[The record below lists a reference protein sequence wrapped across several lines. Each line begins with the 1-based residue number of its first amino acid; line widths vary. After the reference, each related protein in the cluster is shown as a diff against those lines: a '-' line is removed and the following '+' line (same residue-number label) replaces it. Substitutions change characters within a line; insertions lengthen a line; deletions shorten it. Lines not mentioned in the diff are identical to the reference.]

1 MKKIINGSRYD
12 TETAKRLGRW
22 ESGPDIR
29 DLLHYSETLYRTK
42 SGKYFLHDEGGHGT
56 TYGNSQNGEQ
66 IIPIAE
72 DAAKAWAEEHM
83 DGDDYEATF
92 GAVGDDIT
100 QVAAYLN
107 SSLLNKLDAYKVE
120 HNMSRNEIIIAA
132 LRAYL

>member
-22 ESGPDIR
+22 ESGTDIR

-42 SGKYFLHDEGGHGT
+42 SGKYFLHGEGGHGT

>member
-1 MKKIINGSRYD
+1 
-12 TETAKRLGRW
+12 
-22 ESGPDIR
+22 
-29 DLLHYSETLYRTK
+29 
-42 SGKYFLHDEGGHGT
+42 
-56 TYGNSQNGEQ
+56 
-66 IIPIAE
+66 
-72 DAAKAWAEEHM
+72 M